1 MSVPNQTPY
10 IIYNANG
17 LTTVFPFEFY
27 IISASDVQV
36 TLNGEIVTSGY
47 SVSGVGNV
55 AGGDVVFL
63 SPPASGTVVMLE
75 RVVPTYRLTEYQ
87 DNGDLL
93 ADTVNKDFD
102 RLWMAIQR
110 SFIYLGLALRRPLL
124 GGPFDAQGYRIS
136 KGGDPVDK
144 QDFATKNYVDN
155 VSLVRALRVPE
166 AFVSPLPAIEQRKNK
181 IVAMD
186 NSGNPLMVLPESGSA
201 ADVMIELAKPT
212 GAGGIGTTSGQTVQQ
227 ELDQMEQNAEEL
239 SSHIQKN
246 ELINFGSTNSIN
258 SWRSN
263 EGVIKGRK
271 VNILGDS
278 ISFGAGAGNDINSSI
293 PENSWVRILGSALN
307 KKYGVD
313 SYGFVSPYASNG
325 TGTEIHGVAISPSGS
340 WAGYAGQEAG
350 HTPAGMY
357 QESSTPSSYFAFNLA
372 GLISTHFVIWYDASV
387 TGSFQ
392 IVLNADVANPVA
404 SITTNGSGVG
414 LEKTTA
420 YACASVPAGGV
431 QIRIVNVSG
440 TVRVTGISY
449 VNEQTGLEY
458 SLNNFSRDGRA
469 GRWMTETAIKEMCMG
484 TMSLIYCL
492 GANDRSAT
500 GSDLDAFKQRI
511 NWLIQYCNAYG
522 TRLIV
527 CDFLFINNDDHPIRV
542 ELKRLS
548 ESVNGATLI
557 PFPNLL
563 STNGEVNTSAYLIN
577 TINFSYDGVHLSVIG
592 HRIVAEVIGRCLGVE
607 ASKLSHLSNN
617 TRWRPVVLSA
627 GVNSGT
633 TFGTVSKY
641 RIVSGIIE
649 LDLQIPMPSPGTKV
663 ANISLPNNFGASL
676 RSGNYI
682 SNPDSSG
689 RTCIIGISATGD
701 VTIYSNASSSA
712 PPTAVSAIV
721 RIPMVSQMKFN

>member
-1 MSVPNQTPY
+1 MGLHARWAHKLSGDNDMTVSTEVDHNDYTGNGVTTTFPY
-10 IIYNANG
+10 TFRIFQKYDLVVQVVDLDENLTVLTLNTDYTVTGAGGYTGGNVILTTALANG
-17 LTTVFPFEFY
+17 YQISISRELPVTQETDLRNQGKFFAEVHEDAFDKLTMLIQQALY
-27 IISASDVQV
+27 KLGIIDGTSIKVPETGKWIAPAIALRKNKLFAWGDSGQPIAVLPPNASASDV
-36 TLNGEIVTSGY
+36 I
-47 SVSGVGNV
+47 
-55 AGGDVVFL
+55 
-63 SPPASGTVVMLE
+63 
-75 RVVPTYRLTEYQ
+75 
-87 DNGDLL
+87 
-93 ADTVNKDFD
+93 
-102 RLWMAIQR
+102 
-110 SFIYLGLALRRPLL
+110 
-124 GGPFDAQGYRIS
+124 
-136 KGGDPVDK
+136 
-144 QDFATKNYVDN
+144 
-155 VSLVRALRVPE
+155 
-166 AFVSPLPAIEQRKNK
+166 
-181 IVAMD
+181 
-186 NSGNPLMVLPESGSA
+186 
-201 ADVMIELAKPT
+201 IELAKPS
-212 GAGGIGTTSGQTVQQ
+212 GAGNIGTASGQTVQQ
-227 ELDQMEQNAEEL
+227 NLDQLGQNAEDL

-357 QESSTPSSYFAFNLA
+357 QESSTPSSYFAFNLS

-404 SITTNGSGVG
+404 TITTNGSGVG

-420 YACASVPAGGV
+420 YACASVPTGGV

-548 ESVNGATLI
+548 DSVNGATLI

-617 TRWRPVVLSA
+617 TRWRPVVLSV

-633 TFGTVSKY
+633 TYDSISKY
-641 RIVSGIIE
+641 RIISGCLE
-649 LDLQIPMPSPGTKV
+649 LDLQIPMPATGTIV
-663 ANISLPNNFGASL
+663 TTITLPTIYGSSL

-682 SNPDSSG
+682 SSPDATG
-689 RTCIIGISATGD
+689 RTCIIGISTSGV
-701 VTIYSNASSSA
+701 VTIYNNSSSSS
-712 PPTAVSAIV
+712 PPSSVSGTIRV
-721 RIPMVSQMKFN
+721 PLTRQMKFN